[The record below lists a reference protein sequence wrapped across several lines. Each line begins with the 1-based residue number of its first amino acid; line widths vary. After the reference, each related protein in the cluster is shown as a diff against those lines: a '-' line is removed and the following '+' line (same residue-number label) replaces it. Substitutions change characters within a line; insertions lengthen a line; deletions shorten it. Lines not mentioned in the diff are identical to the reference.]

1 LFITLSPASPD
12 PLYKQITDQ
21 IRDAITLGEIAANEP
36 LPSIRELSEAL
47 KTSAITVKRAY
58 FDLEK
63 EGCIITR
70 AGLGSYVADIDPRQL
85 RERKLQELRMEIAR
99 IVKSGAKFNIGRDD
113 LLQPIG
119 SLEEK

>member
-70 AGLGSYVADIDPRQL
+70 AGLGSFVAAIDPQQL
-85 RERKLQELRMEIAR
+85 RERKMAEFRIEIAR
-99 IVKSGAKFNIGRDD
+99 IVKCAAKFKIERDD
-113 LLQPIG
+113 LVRLIAAAG
-119 SLEEK
+119 EN